1 MKNKIIRRNRG
12 CLLQWKRFIYQ
23 VSKAIFMHKIFLA
36 KEKFDVAWIILLN
49 VISKIQSNFFIYI
62 WRLGPWIVV
71 NDFVSRFESM

>member
-1 MKNKIIRRNRG
+1 
-12 CLLQWKRFIYQ
+12 
-23 VSKAIFMHKIFLA
+23 MHKIFLA